1 MAVLDT
7 MIQPALQGEQDTYIV
22 YYHILDGDQH
32 GRAPNHPD
40 FDGSS
45 QSCLHK
51 IAERNYKVIISTYSP
66 ACLVNYS
73 YNLSRRWYI
82 IMLFDC

>member
-7 MIQPALQGEQDTYIV
+7 MIQPLEVQQETYIV

-40 FDGSS
+40 YDGFSKS
-45 QSCLHK
+45 CFHTIAQS
-51 IAERNYKVIISTYSP
+51 NDKVITKVP
-66 ACLVNYS
+66 
-73 YNLSRRWYI
+73 
-82 IMLFDC
+82 IMLFGLQVPIRL